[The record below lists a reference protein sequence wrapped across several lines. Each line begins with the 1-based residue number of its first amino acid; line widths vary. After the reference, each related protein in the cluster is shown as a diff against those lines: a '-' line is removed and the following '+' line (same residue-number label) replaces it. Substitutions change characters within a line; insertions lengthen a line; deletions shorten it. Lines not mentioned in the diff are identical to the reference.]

1 MKKGPG
7 ISGWSVYLL
16 HNSLCEIFSQ
26 SPAYPIFQGRDLL
39 LGSTPSQEMQW
50 WHNHPP
56 APAGELTS
64 ALQPSHALLLS
75 CGGGRHQKKKRGCKC
90 SIPRTAPSKAEWL
103 GERRKGGVGQRMQG
117 RPALTCAGSKVG
129 LAAIEIVLVPRN
141 CSIVWQRA
149 HLSSWQ
155 ERMGN
160 QDLQCCGTAFTSGE
174 ATEPRI
180 LQLRTGCVQGWVC
193 YTSTEQHRKVGREW
207 LLVVPRELGFPL
219 ELGDT
224 RGSPGLNW

>member
-155 ERMGN
+155 E
-160 QDLQCCGTAFTSGE
+160 S
-174 ATEPRI
+174 
-180 LQLRTGCVQGWVC
+180 
-193 YTSTEQHRKVGREW
+193 K
-207 LLVVPRELGFPL
+207 
-219 ELGDT
+219 
-224 RGSPGLNW
+224 